1 MSKKRER
8 YERDEEIENVE
19 EVAFRKQKEQQQQQQ
34 QQSKLSSSAAAAAA
48 DLLTNKSVSQSVMS
62 RSGKFTRIWYGR
74 YKQSTEWYLGGL
86 GLTQLGISGTTLRVG
101 RLVAATGMII
111 TVFLGTEGGKKY
123 NTSSHLTTT

>member
-34 QQSKLSSSAAAAAA
+34 QQSKLSSSAAAAA

-62 RSGKFTRIWYGR
+62 RSGYDSQIPHAEIHPNLKKRDMRHMDRLKESNPI
-74 YKQSTEWYLGGL
+74 E
-86 GLTQLGISGTTLRVG
+86 TTSHLPNRKY
-101 RLVAATGMII
+101 II
-111 TVFLGTEGGKKY
+111 TPHYYV
-123 NTSSHLTTT
+123 NSD